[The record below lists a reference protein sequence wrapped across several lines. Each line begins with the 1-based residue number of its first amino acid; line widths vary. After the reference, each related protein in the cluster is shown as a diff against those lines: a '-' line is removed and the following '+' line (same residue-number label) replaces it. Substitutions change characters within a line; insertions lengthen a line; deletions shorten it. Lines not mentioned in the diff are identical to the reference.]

1 MKDAESAELV
11 VALIHSYQQ
20 QVSHPQRHLG
30 LGCRKSEML
39 ITRITGVRCHLNA
52 PIHYRITKM
61 FTSQNKM
68 LLTRSWLLEGWI
80 MLSDR

>member
-1 MKDAESAELV
+1 MMDAESAELV
-11 VALIHSYQQ
+11 VALIHNYQQ
-20 QVSHPQRHLG
+20 QASHPPRHLG

-39 ITRITGVRCHLNA
+39 ITHITGVWCHLNA
-52 PIHYRITKM
+52 PIYYQITKM

-80 MLSDR
+80 TLSDR